1 MASLGLRSLAG
12 ALLITLGGC
21 DSIAYRTIEIQRA
34 DSSSRTAVSQVV
46 GEFAQKEGFS
56 CYDASTSVRE
66 CRALGP
72 RFLSVTSKGD
82 ATVVELAQPY
92 PGTKASEPP

>member
-46 GEFAQKEGFS
+46 GEFAQKEGFPVMTRPLASANAGPWDRDS
-56 CYDASTSVRE
+56 CPLHLRVMQRWLSWRSRIQE
-66 CRALGP
+66 P
-72 RFLSVTSKGD
+72 RRQNL
-82 ATVVELAQPY
+82 
-92 PGTKASEPP
+92 